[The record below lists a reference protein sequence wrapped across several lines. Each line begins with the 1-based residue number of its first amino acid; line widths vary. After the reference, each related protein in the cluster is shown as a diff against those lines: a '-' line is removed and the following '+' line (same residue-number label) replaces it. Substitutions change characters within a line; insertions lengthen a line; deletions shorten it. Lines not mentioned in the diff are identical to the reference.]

1 MAIESKIK
9 RNRQLLLLAFI
20 AVVVLAFVGIFVSF
34 AIPLAVVYFA
44 VGIALFYA
52 IFKWLDEV
60 IKRGSFHAEP
70 WRPADEQ

>member
-1 MAIESKIK
+1 MSAESKIK

-20 AVVVLAFVGIFVSF
+20 AVVVLAFIGIFVSV

-44 VGIALFYA
+44 VVILLFYA
-52 IFKWLDEV
+52 IFKWLDDL
-60 IKRGSFHAEP
+60 IKRRSFRAEP